1 MKVKIAFLL
10 CFVFLLCGCAFG
22 EDIRT
27 KYAQVTLS
35 DSKIFTDKELDDAV
49 KTTKN
54 YFVSIFPNCQLN
66 EIKYDENYS
75 VRKIPEWHLDYL
87 DEDKVLLLKIT
98 FDGEVWEG
106 HPETNDFRILGLT
119 RSEHSNWSVV
129 ESGYF

>member
-75 VRKIPEWHLDYL
+75 VRKIPEWHFSLAGGY
-87 DEDKVLLLKIT
+87 ELLCL
-98 FDGEVWEG
+98 
-106 HPETNDFRILGLT
+106 R
-119 RSEHSNWSVV
+119 
-129 ESGYF
+129 